1 MIDRIFHVLL
11 LRHGVTDANLNGIVQ
26 GHAPVPLNA
35 SGVAQSK
42 RLAERIARYEPRV
55 QKLISSDLVR
65 AMQTAEQIHLATG
78 LAIEPDAGWRE
89 RGMGVLEGH
98 HADIWSAVQAR
109 DDMQPEGAE
118 SAHAHHERVREAF
131 GRLPDQCAGI
141 HCVAVVTH
149 GGTTWNLLNMFNEHL
164 LPMAP
169 GHPPLELSNAPNCG
183 LTHLIGTQSGGN
195 WTWRVHCLNDG
206 SHLAAI
212 TDRDSG

>member
-1 MIDRIFHVLL
+1 MIDRVFHVLL
-11 LRHGVTDANLNGIVQ
+11 LRHGVTDANQSGIVQ

-35 SGVAQSK
+35 QGVAQSK

-78 LAIEPDAGWRE
+78 LPIEPDAGWRE
-89 RGMGVLEGH
+89 RGMGALEGR

-118 SAHAHHERVREAF
+118 SAHAHRRRVREAVF
-131 GRLPDQCAGI
+131 RLPIQCAGI
-141 HCVAVVTH
+141 NCVAVVTH

-164 LPMAP
+164 LPLAS

-183 LTHLIGTQSGGN
+183 LTHLIGTQPGN
-195 WTWRVHCLNDG
+195 KWAWRVHRLNDG
-206 SHLAAI
+206 SHLMAI
-212 TDRDSG
+212 TNRDSG